1 MLEFIQSIDMNYVF
15 PVSGAKANILLLAFT
30 GFSVGV
36 LGGFF
41 GVGGVWIITPAM
53 NILGFPMVY
62 SIGSGMAYSVG
73 SSGVSAA
80 KHKKIKNVDVKLAMI
95 IACFSLMALTLM
107 TKFVTVLDREGSLG
121 SWVRYVYIVLL
132 LGLGSGILIESIK
145 TILSEKPLGGFRSR
159 MAEAIQKIKIPPM
172 IHFREGGIGTI
183 SAWFVLLVALVLG
196 SIKGFLGSGGGFIL
210 IPMFIYL
217 LGVSTRA
224 ATGTSS
230 LVILITSIWGTFLY
244 SMEGMIEYWAVLVM
258 LLPALLGSPLGAA
271 ATQYVI
277 ERKIRLYFGITLFLA
292 AISIIFKQMGMEL
305 VAGIIVIGTAGSMA
319 LVIVGLYVYQKRR
332 ERLSCGTLEEELK
345 KVKEAHRD

>member
-15 PVSGAKANILLLAFT
+15 PVSGAKANIFLLAFT

-107 TKFVTVLDREGSLG
+107 TKLVTVLDREGSLG

-145 TILSEKPLGGFRSR
+145 TILSDKPLGGFRSR

-172 IHFREGGIGTI
+172 IHFREGGIETI
-183 SAWFVLLVALVLG
+183 SAWFVLLVAMVLG

-230 LVILITSIWGTFLY
+230 LVILITSM
-244 SMEGMIEYWAVLVM
+244 S
-258 LLPALLGSPLGAA
+258 
-271 ATQYVI
+271 
-277 ERKIRLYFGITLFLA
+277 
-292 AISIIFKQMGMEL
+292 SIYRDFR
-305 VAGIIVIGTAGSMA
+305 A
-319 LVIVGLYVYQKRR
+319 
-332 ERLSCGTLEEELK
+332 RLSKMTRAK
-345 KVKEAHRD
+345 SPIFV